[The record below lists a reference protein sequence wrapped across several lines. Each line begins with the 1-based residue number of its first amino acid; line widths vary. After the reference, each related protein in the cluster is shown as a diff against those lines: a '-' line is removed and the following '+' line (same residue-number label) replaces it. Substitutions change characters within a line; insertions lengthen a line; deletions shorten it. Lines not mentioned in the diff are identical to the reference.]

1 MINSIGI
8 IGAGRVGGALSLL
21 LREKGFNIS
30 GVYSKSLSSA
40 EKLALKINSFVYRDL
55 ESLVAESELIFI
67 TTPDREIAR
76 VAREI
81 AKIPNLKGKYFAH
94 TSGSQCYKILSPIKE
109 KGGIT
114 FTMHPLQ
121 AIASPE
127 MGRQVMPEA
136 YFSLE
141 GDPEGVEL
149 GAYLVRVLGAKVLY
163 LKENQ
168 KSLYH
173 AGAVVA
179 SNYLVTLIDI
189 ALELLEISG
198 IDREEGYRALKPLI
212 LGTLNN
218 IEKYGTVNALTGPIA
233 RGDTVTIEQH
243 LEKLREYPKLREFYR
258 VLGRHTLE
266 MAQKREDYNPEKGQE
281 ILKLFEGEKSNG

>member
-8 IGAGRVGGALSLL
+8 IGAGRVGGALGLL

-30 GVYSKSLSSA
+30 GVYSKTLSSA
-40 EKLALKINSFVYRDL
+40 EKLAYKLNSFVYRDL

-67 TTPDREIAR
+67 TTTDREIAK
-76 VAREI
+76 VIREI
-81 AKIPNLKGKYFAH
+81 AKLPNLTGKYFAH

-121 AIASPE
+121 AVASQE
-127 MGRQVMPEA
+127 MGRQVLPKA

-141 GDPEGVEL
+141 GDPEGIKV
-149 GAYLVRVLGAKVLY
+149 GAYLVRAIGAKVLY

-173 AGAVVA
+173 TGAVMA
-179 SNYLVTLIDI
+179 SNYLVTLIDT

-198 IDREEGYRALKPLI
+198 INREEGFRALKPLI
-212 LGTLNN
+212 YGTLNN
-218 IEKYGTVNALTGPIA
+218 IEKYGTVKALTGPIA
-233 RGDTVTIEQH
+233 RGDTVTIAQH
-243 LEKLREYPKLREFYR
+243 LERLKEYPKLMELYQ
-258 VLGRHTLE
+258 VLGKHTVR
-266 MAQKREDYNPEKGQE
+266 MAKKREDYLPEKGKK
-281 ILKLFEGEKSNG
+281 ILKLFEEAYDK